1 MTDERRKRVTPEQ
14 GRAIESEKKNVV
26 VSASAGSGKTTTMVS
41 RVVELIK
48 EKKIKT
54 REIAMMT
61 FTEASAR
68 EMLSRLGDRLIEEIK
83 LSKGEEREA
92 LVAALDELPFLSCGT
107 IHSFCLKLIK
117 SHFELLG
124 ISPASSVTDEDS
136 ADYFKKQAFKNLLK
150 KNYEKDKE
158 SFLSFTRTFE
168 ENKDEKLEKC
178 VFRLYDMMT
187 TSEEREG
194 YFARAKAIANAPL
207 EETTYASYYLS
218 YFKRRA
224 LLAARELTSFA
235 EEARA
240 RGAKKYGEKIAQQ
253 LGAITGDCLNCTS
266 LRDIF
271 LTVDRLP
278 KRTISVSPSEN
289 REFPELKARGD
300 VVFKIS
306 KDFFDEMK
314 NLVKDYG
321 SFEAL
326 KKDYA
331 ESAKTIS
338 DFIDFTQAFSEEYA
352 AIKEREKVL
361 DYGDLE
367 KYALELLARSEIRD
381 ALGFRYVLVDE
392 CQDVNPVQN
401 TIIRLISEK
410 GDLFTVGD
418 VKQSIYRF
426 RLADPALF
434 LNRMRDAETDPAASE
449 VILFDKNFR
458 SSPAVVSF
466 VNRVFS
472 SIMTESFGGV
482 DYKKHL
488 LVGRESDPS
497 VGKEGEVGIFFAP
510 ERERETFEVE
520 EVYSVRKATEEEKE
534 EEEDCPE
541 GIRILKKLREIVGS
555 ELFDA
560 RAKKPFTVSYGDIA
574 ILAAK
579 RNGTSMKTI
588 RYLVKKGIPLNL
600 GDFLKEEA
608 SAEEDQLVDL
618 FRLLLSPADDYA
630 LLSVLRSPIF
640 SFTSEEIAEIGREPG
655 KTFYE
660 KARAFSQDPRGERIR
675 EVFSFLDEARFLAS
689 VLPLDELAAKIVRE
703 RFSLPLLKESDGRV
717 RLGKLLTFV
726 RSIKGR
732 KESVGL
738 SEFISFYDENR
749 DRTYAGEVEDKN
761 AISVMTVHGSKGLEF
776 PVVFLIGTGSSVNP
790 SADTLPVLVDRDLG
804 VAKSIAD
811 ESSFENRKNFAVE
824 CVKKKKREESR
835 EDALRL
841 LYVALTRAKN
851 SLYVTGT
858 LDAKRYASPSAPE
871 LASSSAEWI
880 AYATRDLGII
890 ERSPIEEESAALQV
904 EETKSF
910 DETDVSKVLAGFDYV
925 YPHQSSTVTGIKY
938 TVTGINST
946 DEEGFVPPT
955 PLFAED
961 RTQRGVAFHA
971 VMENLPL
978 DVETTDDVVCALE
991 NLVFQGVL
999 TEEEKAE
1006 IEPSLALAAAKT
1018 IAKLTEGMKVGR
1030 EKSFMMLLPA
1040 ESVSS
1045 LNFREGSAAGG
1056 DEVSVQGKIDLL
1068 ALSEGRAIIVD
1079 YKLSEA
1085 PSSILKERYRAQLDL
1100 YELAVRKAYGSVA
1113 VEKYI
1118 FVLGRNEL
1126 ISL

>member
-1 MTDERRKRVTPEQ
+1 MTDERKKRVTPEQ

-48 EKKIKT
+48 EKKIRT

-61 FTEASAR
+61 FTEASAK
-68 EMLSRLGDRLIEEIK
+68 EMLARLGDRLIEEIK

-92 LVAALDELPFLSCGT
+92 LVSALDELPFLSCGT
-107 IHSFCLKLIK
+107 IHSFCLRLIK

-124 ISPASSVTDEDS
+124 ISPAASVTDEDS
-136 ADYFKKQAFKNLLK
+136 ANYFKKQAFKNLLK
-150 KNYEKDKE
+150 KSYEKDKE
-158 SFLSFTRTFE
+158 GFLAFTRTFE

-178 VFRLYDMMT
+178 VYRLYDLMT

-194 YFARAKAIANAPL
+194 YFVRAKEIASAPL
-207 EETTYASYYLS
+207 EETPYASYYLS

-224 LLAARELTSFA
+224 QLAARELSAFM

-240 RGAKKYGEKIAQQ
+240 VGAKKYGEKIAQQ
-253 LGAITGDCLNCTS
+253 LGAIENDCLNCET

-271 LTVDRLP
+271 LSVDRLP
-278 KRTISVSPSEN
+278 KRAVSVSPSEN
-289 REFPELKARGD
+289 RDFPALKTRGD
-300 VVFKIS
+300 AVFKIS

-321 SFEAL
+321 SFEDL
-326 KKDYA
+326 RKDYA
-331 ESAKTIS
+331 DSAKTIS

-352 AIKEREKVL
+352 AIKEKEKVL

-367 KYALELLARSEIRD
+367 KYALELLARPEIRE

-434 LNRMRDAETDPAASE
+434 MSRMRAAELDPAKSE

-458 SSPAVVSF
+458 SSPAVISF

-482 DYKKHL
+482 DYEKHL

-497 VGKEGEVGIFFAP
+497 VGKEGEVGVFFAP
-510 ERERETFEVE
+510 EKEKESFEVDE
-520 EVYSVRKATEEEKE
+520 IYSVRKAVEEEKE

-541 GIRILKKLREIVGS
+541 GKWVLKKIREVVGS

-560 RAKKPFTVSYGDIA
+560 RAKKPFSVSYGDIA

-579 RNGTSMKTI
+579 RNGTSLKTI
-588 RYLVKKGIPLNL
+588 RYLQKKGIPLNL

-640 SFTSEEIAEIGREPG
+640 SFTSEEIAAIGREEG
-655 KTFYE
+655 KSFYE
-660 KARAFSQDPRGERIR
+660 KACVYSLGPNGERL
-675 EVFSFLDEARFLAS
+675 SKAFLFFDETRFLAS

-703 RFSLPLLKESDGRV
+703 RFTLPLLKESDGRV

-726 RSIKGR
+726 RSIKGK

-749 DRTYAGEVEDKN
+749 DATYSGEVEDKN

-776 PVVFLIGTGSSVNP
+776 PVVFLIGTGASVNP
-790 SADTLPVLVDRDLG
+790 SAETLPVLADRDLG

-811 ESSFENRKNFAVE
+811 ASSFENRKNFAVE
-824 CVKKKKREESR
+824 CVKKKRREESR

-858 LDAKRYASPSAPE
+858 LDAKRYAAPSAPE

-880 AYATRDLGII
+880 AYATKDLGIV
-890 ERSPIEEESAALQV
+890 ERSFEEEEEEILPSAEISAF
-904 EETKSF
+904 E
-910 DETDVSKVLAGFDYV
+910 ETDVSDILDGFDFV

-955 PLFAED
+955 PIFSED
-961 RTQRGVAFHA
+961 RTQQGVAFHA

-978 DVETTDDVVCALE
+978 DVQTKEDVVRALD

-1006 IEPSLALAAAKT
+1006 IDPALALEAAKT
-1018 IAKLTEGMKVGR
+1018 IANLTKGMKVGR
-1030 EKSFMMLLPA
+1030 EKSFMMLLP
-1040 ESVSS
+1040 SNIIFT
-1045 LNFREGSAAGG
+1045 LNYGEPSASG

-1068 ALSEGRAIIVD
+1068 ALSENRAVIVD
-1079 YKLSEA
+1079 YKLSKA
-1085 PSSILKERYRAQLDL
+1085 PSSVLKERYRAQLYL
-1100 YELAVRKAYGSVA
+1100 YELAVRKAYGAIA